1 MKISF
6 DFINAEALIVVQ
18 KVPDSISDPTM
29 HMSRS
34 QSRTHNLMELSSY
47 KDTKCSSKTECH
59 QSIRKGWVWRLEI
72 RKE

>member
-1 MKISF
+1 MNISF

-34 QSRTHNLMELSSY
+34 QSRTRNLMESSSY
-47 KDTKCSSKTECH
+47 EDTRCGSKTVT
-59 QSIRKGWVWRLEI
+59 GA
-72 RKE
+72 